1 MQINKPSLF
10 VEINHSEYIFTVS
23 GYDKNEK
30 FNIFYQKKI
39 PIEGIEKKKITD
51 HNLVNKVLKNNIY
64 AIEQKLDFIFNK
76 AILIL
81 DNLDCNLINLVGYK
95 RLNGSQLVKENLS
108 YILSSLK
115 SKINE
120 HEKQKTV
127 IHIFNSNYF
136 LDNKRIE
143 NLPIGLFGEFYSHEL
158 SFFLID
164 NNDYKNI
171 NNIFKSCNL
180 RIKRI
185 ISKDFLRGVS
195 LIKENLELQTFF
207 EIQISKN
214 RIHLL
219 YFENSTLKFI
229 QDFEFGSHLVYN
241 DISKVTSLKNE
252 TLDKILSELDFSNE
266 KSLDELIEKKYFIDQ
281 NYRKIKKKLI
291 LEIAD
296 SRIQELAELVI
307 LKNINVKNFIKKN
320 ISIFLQID
328 NVRSFHNFKARYKIA
343 FSNLNSNNVKFIEE
357 NSHNNFYKNAF
368 NIVHFGWSKEA
379 LPVIQ
384 EKKSI
389 ISRLFDL
396 IFK

>member
-1 MQINKPSLF
+1 M
-10 VEINHSEYIFTVS
+10 
-23 GYDKNEK
+23 
-30 FNIFYQKKI
+30 
-39 PIEGIEKKKITD
+39 
-51 HNLVNKVLKNNIY
+51 
-64 AIEQKLDFIFNK
+64 
-76 AILIL
+76 
-81 DNLDCNLINLVGYK
+81 
-95 RLNGSQLVKENLS
+95 
-108 YILSSLK
+108 
-115 SKINE
+115 
-120 HEKQKTV
+120 
-127 IHIFNSNYF
+127 
-136 LDNKRIE
+136 
-143 NLPIGLFGEFYSHEL
+143 
-158 SFFLID
+158 
-164 NNDYKNI
+164 
-171 NNIFKSCNL
+171 
-180 RIKRI
+180 
-185 ISKDFLRGVS
+185 
-195 LIKENLELQTFF
+195 
-207 EIQISKN
+207 
-214 RIHLL
+214 
-219 YFENSTLKFI
+219 
-229 QDFEFGSHLVYN
+229 
-241 DISKVTSLKNE
+241 TSLKNE

-307 LKNINVKNFIKKN
+307 FKNINVKNFIKKN

-389 ISRLFDL
+389 ISRFFDL